1 MYNILR
7 KAAKSRKIRITKE
20 VNGKR
25 VYKSEKELVKDM
37 NMSKNMNEL
46 LSSYRNTCD
55 KFFGSKSSRQ
65 PSPPRRPP
73 PSPPRRPPPRP
84 PPLRP
89 PALPLKSAGP
99 PPLKPGSSAGLNFD
113 AIIAKAIE
121 MQKKREKNSIAKR
134 VSDRRRIQ

>member
-46 LSSYRNTCD
+46 LSSYRNTCY
-55 KFFGSKSSRQ
+55 KFFGSKSSQQ

-73 PSPPRRPPPRP
+73 PIPPP

-89 PALPLKSAGP
+89 PALLLKSAGP
-99 PPLKPGSSAGLNFD
+99 PPLKPGSSAALNFD

-121 MQKKREKNSIAKR
+121 MQKKRENNSIAKR
-134 VSDRRRIQ
+134 VSERRRIQ